1 MDRLLLRELPPIADI
16 EADERL
22 VIDWAAILDRD
33 EAPFCD
39 GVAARRAPPRPD
51 RLAVLEESRGLSA
64 RKQNTCVTSWCL
76 RRRPRDNRA
85 PALRHCRVSVEAC
98 GGSKKTNEKGAWSV
112 ASVFRYLVNINKKDK
127 RKNHVGVT

>member
-1 MDRLLLRELPPIADI
+1 MNHKHKATSIVRNQPCVDRLLLRELPPMADI
-16 EADERL
+16 EADDRL

-64 RKQNTCVTSWCL
+64 RKQNTCVTSWCH
-76 RRRPRDNRA
+76 RRRPRDHRA
-85 PALRHCRVSVEAC
+85 SALRHCRVSVEEC
-98 GGSKKTNEKGAWSV
+98 GGSKKPMRKVRGLW
-112 ASVFRYLVNINKKDK
+112 RQYL
-127 RKNHVGVT
+127 GT